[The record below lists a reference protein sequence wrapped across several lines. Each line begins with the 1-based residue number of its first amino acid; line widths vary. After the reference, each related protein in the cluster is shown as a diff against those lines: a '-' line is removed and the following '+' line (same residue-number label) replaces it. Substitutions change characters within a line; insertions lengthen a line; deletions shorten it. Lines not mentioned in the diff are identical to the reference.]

1 MLKTLTMS
9 IVAGALVLPAMADC
23 AGEEAAIRAKAAE
36 VAEMSTK
43 VEAHRA
49 LVQTA
54 SAGVEKAATPEEKTT
69 FEDQLGTYET
79 ELDDLKAAR
88 GSLLYDV
95 LDLTMTYQ
103 KACKAPAQP
112 LLDELGIKAEDL
124 PEY

>member
-1 MLKTLTMS
+1 MKGGDVGS
-9 IVAGALVLPAMADC
+9 ASGGVHASGVQAEPAGP
-23 AGEEAAIRAKAAE
+23 
-36 VAEMSTK
+36 
-43 VEAHRA
+43 
-49 LVQTA
+49 
-54 SAGVEKAATPEEKTT
+54 AGVEKAATPEEKTT

>member
-1 MLKTLTMS
+1 MLKTLTVS
-9 IVAGALVLPAMADC
+9 IAAVALVLPAMADC
-23 AGEEAAIRAKAAE
+23 AGEEASIRAKAAE
-36 VAEMSTK
+36 VADFNTK
-43 VEAHRA
+43 IEAHRA

-54 SAGVEKAATPEEKTT
+54 STGVEKAATPEEKAT

-79 ELDDLKAAR
+79 ELDDLKAAK